1 MNRMIKWTAGALLL
15 IGLGVGGTVVLGPQL
30 GLNGSTPVQAQAAT
44 NAAEANTQQTV
55 KIQPAANVIG
65 QVSASG
71 KLALAQTHYVVLDV
85 NGEVQTV
92 NVQVGDTVA
101 AGDLLLKLDT
111 TELERAVKRAEINVS
126 TAKNALAQLQKPA
139 DTLEVAAAEAELASA
154 QEKLIDAQKP
164 ATAAELAAAKAS
176 VSAAWAKYNEL
187 TSAKSSAEITK
198 LEANLR
204 KAEIAMKEA
213 QRAYDAVK
221 WRNDVGM
228 TKEAADLQ
236 SATIDYEAAKADYT
250 VTVEPADQSDLQ
262 NAISTAKNAEK
273 QLTDLQEKP
282 NAADIAAAQA
292 QVASAQQKL
301 DNLKAGKDS
310 LELEAAQLKLESA
323 LVDWQEAIE
332 NANRASVTAPVTGT
346 VLSVNAE
353 LGQKLSNGATVVTL
367 ADLSALELSVN
378 VAEVDIDQIQVGQA
392 AEITIDA
399 LQGEQFTGE
408 VVRYNP
414 VSNGG
419 TGVVNYKVIL
429 RLDGAA
435 LQGVLPDM
443 TAVAKLVNTQA
454 ASGWLVPTTALT
466 TDGAATTVNV
476 LRNGEAQRV
485 VITPGVQQGEWTV
498 VQSAELQAG
507 DEVVGA
513 VASYEGNG
521 EDLADFGGPPGS
533 GG

>member
-1 MNRMIKWTAGALLL
+1 MNRIVKWTAGALLL
-15 IGLGVGGTVVLGPQL
+15 IGVGVGGTVLLGPQL
-30 GLNGSTPVQAQAAT
+30 GLSGPTPVQAQSATNEAAAT
-44 NAAEANTQQTV
+44 TLQTV

-85 NGEVQTV
+85 SGEVQTV
-92 NVQVGDTVA
+92 NVQVGDQVA

-111 TELERAVKRAEINVS
+111 TELERAVKRTEINVA
-126 TAKNALAQLQKPA
+126 TAKNSLAQLQKPA
-139 DTLEVAAAEAELASA
+139 DALEIAAAEAELASA
-154 QEKLIDAQKP
+154 QEKLVDAQKP
-164 ATAAELAAAKAS
+164 ATATELAAAKAS

-187 TSAKSSAEITK
+187 TAAKSSAEITK

-204 KAEIAMKEA
+204 KAEIARQEA

-221 WRNDVGM
+221 WQNDVGM
-228 TKEAADLQ
+228 TPESAKLQ
-236 SATIDYEAAKADYT
+236 QATIDYEAAKADYEVST
-250 VTVEPADQSDLQ
+250 EPADQSDLQ

-273 QLTDLQEKP
+273 QLADLQEKP
-282 NAADIAAAQA
+282 NVADIAAAQA

-310 LELEAAQLKLESA
+310 LELEAAELKLESA

-332 NANRASVTAPVTGT
+332 NADQATITAPINGA
-346 VLSVNAE
+346 VLSVGAE
-353 LGQKLSNGATVVTL
+353 LGQKLNNGATVVTI

-378 VAEVDIDQIQVGQA
+378 VAEVDIDQIQIGQV

-399 LQGEQFTGE
+399 LQGESFTGE

-419 TGVVNYKVIL
+419 TGVVSYKVTL

-435 LQGVLPDM
+435 IQGVLPDM
-443 TAVAKLVNTQA
+443 TAVARLVHTQA
-454 ASGWLVPTTALT
+454 ASGWLVPTTALVT
-466 TDGAATTVNV
+466 EGATTTVSV
-476 LRNGEAQRV
+476 LRDGQAQPV
-485 VITPGVQQGEWTV
+485 TVTPGTQQGEWTV
-498 VQSAELQAG
+498 VLSAELQAG
-507 DEVVGA
+507 DEVVGT

-521 EDLADFGGPPGS
+521 EDLADFGGPPG
-533 GG
+533 G